1 MKLSLNSNNAI
12 KITNILILHIAV
24 CNKASLKIQTI
35 KTREELV
42 RVWWIADSR

>member
-1 MKLSLNSNNAI
+1 MKLSVNSSNAI

-24 CNKASLKIQTI
+24 CNKASLKIQTV